1 MASPAQAGL
10 FKKLGA
16 VGVAVAGVE
25 TAAIASATVDAIGD
39 TSLCRAASDQ
49 TWVRGGL
56 RLRPKV
62 PTERIVNQPECKTIL
77 LSAGDVVFPKMEIP
91 SSIFGNT
98 MVVSFHA
105 GDRHGH
111 C

>member
-56 RLRPKV
+56 RLRR
-62 PTERIVNQPECKTIL
+62 E
-77 LSAGDVVFPKMEIP
+77 SANRTNRESARVQDDLVIG
-91 SSIFGNT
+91 G
-98 MVVSFHA
+98 
-105 GDRHGH
+105 RHGVPKNGNALFH
-111 C
+111 FWEHHGSILSCW